1 MSFSARPL
9 PGRTDYGGA
18 ELARTNDPSV
28 SFPGIFASII
38 PRKSKVPGVSM
49 CATHTRSE
57 ASGSMCGTHT
67 HLVLVK
73 FGLLTFVFKTQIIQN
88 GVEKTNN
95 FFP

>member
-38 PRKSKVPGVSM
+38 PRKSKMRDVQKCM
-49 CATHTRSE
+49 TLARSR
-57 ASGSMCGTHT
+57 ASGRKCGTLT
-67 HLVLVK
+67 HLASVK
-73 FGLLTFVFKTQIIQN
+73 FDHLTSVFMAQIIQN
-88 GVEKTNN
+88 GVEKTE
-95 FFP
+95 

>member
-28 SFPGIFASII
+28 SFPGIFALII

-73 FGLLTFVFKTQIIQN
+73 FGHLTSVFMAQIIQN
-88 GVEKTNN
+88 GVEKNE
-95 FFP
+95 